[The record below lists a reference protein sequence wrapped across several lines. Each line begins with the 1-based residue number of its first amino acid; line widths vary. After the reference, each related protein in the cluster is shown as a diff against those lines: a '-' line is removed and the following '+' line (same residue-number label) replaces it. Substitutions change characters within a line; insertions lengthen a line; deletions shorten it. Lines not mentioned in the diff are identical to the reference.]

1 MSMQQSLIQGPRE
14 ERGVTIYEVELEE
27 DEIDT
32 PLEVPMQAKNTRLV
46 IRVVPPWYQ
55 FSS

>member
-1 MSMQQSLIQGPRE
+1 MHNAPIQGPRE
-14 ERGVTIYEVELEE
+14 EQGVTIYEVELEE

-32 PLEVPMQAKNTRLV
+32 PIEVPMQAKNTRLV
-46 IRVVPPWYQ
+46 VRVLPPWYQ

>member
-1 MSMQQSLIQGPRE
+1 MQQSPIQGPRE

>member
-1 MSMQQSLIQGPRE
+1 MRKPHIQGPRE
-14 ERGVTIYEVELEE
+14 EQGVTIYEVELEE

-32 PLEVPMQAKNTRLV
+32 PLEVPMQAKNTRLIV
-46 IRVVPPWYQ
+46 RVVPPWYQ